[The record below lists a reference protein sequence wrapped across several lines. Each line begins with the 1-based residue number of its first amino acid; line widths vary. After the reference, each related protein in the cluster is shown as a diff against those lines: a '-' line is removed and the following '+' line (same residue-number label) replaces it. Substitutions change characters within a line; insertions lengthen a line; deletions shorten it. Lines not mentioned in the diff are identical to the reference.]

1 MIQPYTLKACTVRAL
16 LIFLVPLFLFPS
28 CQRQT
33 EAPPPSV
40 LRRLTV
46 YSPHPQDMT
55 DFVVKEFRQRT
66 GIAVTVVSGGTGE
79 LLERLRREAKDGPE
93 DTSSVADVL
102 WGGGVESLDTVRDLF
117 APYVSSE
124 DSAIPDRFKDP
135 QHLWTGF
142 SVIPMTIIYNSRLV
156 SPSQA
161 PQSWSD
167 LVRPLFRGRLAFADP
182 EKSGSAYTALVTIL
196 RSQSI
201 QKSPTISPIGNAEAW
216 SFIDQ
221 LVLALGKQTLDQSEA
236 VYRGVAA
243 GEYFAGISFETAA
256 LTMIKG
262 GSDIVLV
269 YPKEG
274 TSALPDGVA
283 LISGAPHGREGRQF
297 IDFVLSR
304 DVQTVVSELWC
315 RRSVRT
321 DVAAPQSALPLEKI
335 PLIPYDQAAAS
346 RSKERILHEWKLRLS
361 DNLVSYQTTFAFSRI
376 LAD

>member
-1 MIQPYTLKACTVRAL
+1 MIQFYRLGANTHRTLLVL
-16 LIFLVPLFLFPS
+16 LFPFLLFPS
-28 CQRQT
+28 CQGRT
-33 EAPPPSV
+33 EAPPAST

-46 YSPHPQDMT
+46 YSPHPSDMT

-79 LLERLRREAKDGPE
+79 LLDRLRREALGAREEMP
-93 DTSSVADVL
+93 SRADVL
-102 WGGGVESLDTVRDLF
+102 WGGGVESLDTDRELF
-117 APYVSSE
+117 EPYVSSE
-124 DSAIPDRFKDP
+124 DSAIPGIFKDP
-135 QHLWTGF
+135 QHRWTGF

-161 PQSWSD
+161 PRSWTD
-167 LVRPLFRGRLAFADP
+167 LVRPIFRGRLAFADP
-182 EKSGSAYTALVTIL
+182 QKSGSAYTALVTML
-196 RSQSI
+196 RAESAP
-201 QKSPTISPIGNAEAW
+201 KSPAISPIGSAEAW

-221 LVLALGKQTLDQSEA
+221 LALALGKQTLDQSEA
-236 VYRGVAA
+236 VYKGVAA

-262 GSDIVLV
+262 GSDIALV

-283 LISGAPHGREGRQF
+283 LIAEAPHDREGRQF

-304 DVQTVVSELWC
+304 DVQTVVSDRWC

-321 DVAAPQSALPLEKI
+321 DVPAPQSALPLDKI
-335 PLIPYDQAAAS
+335 TLIPYDRVAAS
-346 RSKERILHEWKLRLS
+346 RSKERILYEWKLR
-361 DNLVSYQTTFAFSRI
+361 FK
-376 LAD
+376 

>member
-1 MIQPYTLKACTVRAL
+1 MILPYSLKTRFLRAL
-16 LIFLVPLFLFPS
+16 LVFLIFPFLLLS

-33 EAPPPSV
+33 EAPAPSV

-46 YSPHPQDMT
+46 YSPHPSDMT

-66 GIAVTVVSGGTGE
+66 GIVVTVVSGGTGE
-79 LLERLRREAKDGPE
+79 LLEHLQRDAKGPNE
-93 DTSSVADVL
+93 DPTPGADVL
-102 WGGGVESLDTVRDLF
+102 WGGGVESLDTDKDLF
-117 APYVSSE
+117 EPYVSSE
-124 DSAIPDRFKDP
+124 DSAIPGIFKDP
-135 QHLWTGF
+135 QHRWTGF

-156 SPSQA
+156 SSSQA

-182 EKSGSAYTALVTIL
+182 VKSGSAYTALVTIL
-196 RSQSI
+196 RAESVQR
-201 QKSPTISPIGNAEAW
+201 SPTISPIGSAEAW

-221 LVLALGKQTLDQSEA
+221 LALALGKKTLDQSEG

-256 LTMIKG
+256 LTLIKG
-262 GSDIVLV
+262 GSDIALV

-283 LISGAPHGREGRQF
+283 LVLGAPHEAEGRQF

-304 DVQTVVSELWC
+304 DVQAVVSDRWC

-335 PLIPYDQAAAS
+335 HLIPYDRVVAS
-346 RSKERILHEWKLRLS
+346 RSKGRILYEWKLRLS
-361 DNLVSYQTTFAFSRI
+361 DNSLVIRQPLYFLGF
-376 LAD
+376 